1 MASYIV
7 HCYVCFQGL
16 IRRTGT
22 TTVRVTLIDV
32 NDNSPTFSTIF
43 SVTIPEDLPVNSF
56 IIQVTSTDRDIGI
69 NAKAHY
75 SIDTTANYSN
85 LFNIDSDSGN
95 ITLKSTI
102 DREALRTQRITIPLI
117 VDDGSYSTRGYLH
130 VFVTDVNDNAP
141 QIQPP
146 VTFNFLE
153 LQPVGSTVG
162 QLTALDNDV
171 TSPNNVSYFTFKLPS
186 SEFAI
191 NDTTGVITSKE
202 TLTYIYHKSYSN
214 ALNQRELVVIATD
227 LGTPAKSSEAII
239 TIEIIDA
246 NDHAPVF
253 DQDLYFSAVPESA
266 PQGERILT
274 VLAQDKLDV
283 GQNAEVEYFI
293 ESGNGSSYFFIN
305 KTTGM
310 LHL

>member
-1 MASYIV
+1 L
-7 HCYVCFQGL
+7 QGSP
-16 IRRTGT
+16 RKTGT

-32 NDNSPTFSTIF
+32 NDNSPIFSTIF
-43 SVTIPEDLPVNSF
+43 SVNIPEDLPVNSF
-56 IIQVTSTDRDIGI
+56 VIQVTSTDADIGP

-75 SIDTTANYSN
+75 SIDYSSN
-85 LFNIDSDSGN
+85 QASMFSIDADSGN
-95 ITLKSTI
+95 ITLTSPL
-102 DREALRTQRITIPLI
+102 DREAMPSQRITVPLV
-117 VDDGSYSTRGYLH
+117 VDDGSYSTRGALY

-153 LQPVGSTVG
+153 LQPSGSNVGTIKAIDRDVST
-162 QLTALDNDV
+162 
-171 TSPNNVSYFTFKLPS
+171 PNNQFYFSFKLPS

-191 NDTTGVITSKE
+191 NDKTGAITSKE
-202 TLTYIYHKSYSN
+202 ELTYIYHENFFN

-246 NDHAPVF
+246 NDHAPRF
-253 DQDLYFSAVPESA
+253 EQNLYFSAVPERA

-274 VLAQDKLDV
+274 VVARDELDF

-310 LHL
+310 LF